1 MQGGTF
7 IRTNGGNVRVLAD
20 NEGDIL
26 LSQIDAGAGDV
37 SLLAEGSILN
47 NEFAVNVRADALRM
61 VADAALSNASNQ
73 VGSIGLADTLN
84 GQPDTNR
91 HAIDTRVNVLAASS
105 ADGIYV
111 EEFDSVTVTATGAI
125 SVEEVRFNSTRTVRT
140 DASLSDLVTTDAGSI
155 KLVSLNGQ
163 ITVEDGDADGFGV
176 SAATTGDVLLWARQ
190 DVVVNSDI

>member
-1 MQGGTF
+1 M
-7 IRTNGGNVRVLAD
+7 
-20 NEGDIL
+20 
-26 LSQIDAGAGDV
+26 
-37 SLLAEGSILN
+37 SLLAEGSILD

-73 VGSIGLADTLN
+73 AGSIGLADALN
-84 GQPDTNR
+84 GQADTNR
-91 HAIDTRVNVLAASS
+91 QAIDTRVNVVAASS

-111 EEFDSVTVTATGAI
+111 AEFDSVTVTATGAI

-163 ITVEDGDADGFGV
+163 ITIEDGDADAFGV

-190 DVVVNSDI
+190 DVVVNSDILSGSGHVTLRSGDDIDLNAT